1 MNIFDELIEKTEALL
16 PGTGMV
22 REDLPEPS
30 QFEGR
35 RGELILGREQAYEL
49 GGSGFSCTSCTMYT
63 EREDLVPRDQVV
75 IYGKD
80 LWELEK
86 DAPFARIA
94 LIRTDDVEEKGEQ
107 GAYAILESIG
117 LKKYDVF
124 PKGYMVRTSA
134 LSNREQVRISKTAVK
149 EKCSFA
155 DVGSLYI
162 SQYKTNK
169 HVQAVKL
176 IFVTLPDVNYR
187 ELDRM
192 GTLSTQLFRALNHA
206 LADIKMD
213 CHHCEWKIVCDEVEG
228 MKELHQKLVNQ
239 TH

>member
-16 PGTGMV
+16 PCTGKIC
-22 REDLPEPS
+22 EDLPEPS
-30 QFEGR
+30 RFAGR

-49 GGSGFSCTSCTMYT
+49 GGSDLPCTSCTMFT
-63 EREDLVPRDQVV
+63 QREDLVPCDQVV
-75 IYGKD
+75 IYGRD
-80 LWELEK
+80 LWELAK

-134 LSNREQVRISKTAVK
+134 LSNREQVRVAKTAVR
-149 EKCSFA
+149 EKRSFA

-162 SQYKTNK
+162 SQYKTNR
-169 HVQAVKL
+169 HVQAVKM
-176 IFVTLPDVNYR
+176 IFVTLPDCDYR
-187 ELDRM
+187 ELDHM
-192 GTLSTQLFRALNHA
+192 GTLSTKLFRALNHA
-206 LADIKMD
+206 LADLKMD
-213 CHHCEWKIVCDEVEG
+213 CRRCEWKIVCDEVEG
-228 MKELHQKLVNQ
+228 MKELHRKLA
-239 TH
+239 TEIH